1 LKKVS
6 IVYPEYGIGEECCYK
21 KAKSHY
27 EIEAVRGKTL
37 ISVEQDFWATMTIGN
52 FLASFERNANKE
64 LEKEHG
70 KEGYTVKAN
79 DNIAIGMLKLEFP
92 FL

>member
-37 ISVEQDFWATMTIGN
+37 ISVEQDFWAAMTIGN
-52 FLASFERNANKE
+52 FLASFEMNANKE
-64 LEKEHG
+64 LSGEHG
-70 KEGYTVKAN
+70 REGYTVKAN